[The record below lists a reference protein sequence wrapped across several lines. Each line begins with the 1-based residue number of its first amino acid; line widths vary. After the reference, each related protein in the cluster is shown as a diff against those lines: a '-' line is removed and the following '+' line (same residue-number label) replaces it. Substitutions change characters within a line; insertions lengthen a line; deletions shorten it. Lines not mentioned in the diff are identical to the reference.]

1 MNNKNQNNNQNQNNT
16 LKVFVD
22 GKYIE
27 LKSAIDRTFELLEQ
41 KKFSYASQIVNQIVT
56 VDYLNTDALIANFLF
71 KHRLSNFEAV
81 ANDFNN
87 YDKFI
92 ASDLYKRIKNCQ
104 VTELSK
110 ILDLSLEKAQKLKEE
125 NQKQIKRQKKD
136 NFDLNYLKFAV
147 IGMLIAPII
156 EVIYYQEIIMTI
168 HQNSRDDILTIM
180 SRFFKFWM
188 GISGL
193 IVIALFGVYSI
204 YKGFKILFQK
214 LK

>member
-193 IVIALFGVYSI
+193 IVIALFGVYGM

>member
-188 GISGL
+188 GFSGL